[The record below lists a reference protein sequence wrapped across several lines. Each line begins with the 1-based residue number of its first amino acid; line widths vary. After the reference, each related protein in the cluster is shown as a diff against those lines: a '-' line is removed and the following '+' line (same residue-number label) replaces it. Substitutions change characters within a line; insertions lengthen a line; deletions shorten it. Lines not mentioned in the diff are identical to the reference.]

1 MRDYADSE
9 ALDPMPVNIT
19 QMNKAVQPRG
29 RSRRA
34 LFLRWLR
41 QIHLYVG
48 LWGAALGLLFG
59 ATGLLLN
66 HRAILKIPVE
76 KTSVRTLQ
84 LRAPEQGFSSPAS
97 MSEWVQKEL
106 QFTPIAPPIV
116 RSQASQILLL
126 SGRELT
132 QPERWNVSL
141 TRPEGAINAEYFVGT
156 QSIKIEHVDATLIGT
171 LTRLHMAVGVN
182 AFWVLLTDTIAGS
195 MILLSLT
202 GLLLWTQLH
211 TVRTIAVFVSIGA
224 LLGGLA
230 FLWSI

>member
-1 MRDYADSE
+1 MRDYAESE
-9 ALDPMPVNIT
+9 VLTPTSVNT
-19 QMNKAVQPRG
+19 MQRNKAVFPRV
-29 RSRRA
+29 RSKRA
-34 LFLRWLR
+34 VFLRWLR

-59 ATGLLLN
+59 ATGLVLN
-66 HRAILKIPVE
+66 HRTILKIPVT

-84 LRAPEQGFSSPAS
+84 VQAPARGFASPAS
-97 MSEWVQKEL
+97 LSDWVQKEL
-106 QFTPIAPPIV
+106 QFIPLAPPIV
-116 RSQASQILLL
+116 KSQPAQILLL

-171 LTRLHMAVGVN
+171 LTRLHMSVGVN

-224 LLGGLA
+224 LLASLGFFWA
-230 FLWSI
+230 I